1 MKLYTEEDIKQVINL
16 SRESYGYDGYKFDEN
31 EIFKELTP
39 IEMPS
44 DEDLEKAQKE
54 EHLTMEEMCRF
65 EEGVEWMIKQIN
77 NQNK

>member
-54 EHLTMEEMCRF
+54 QRLTMEEMCRF
-65 EEGVEWMIKQIN
+65 EEGVEWVIKRIN

>member
-39 IEMPS
+39 IELPS

-54 EHLTMEEMCRF
+54 QRLTMEEMCRF
-65 EEGVEWMIKQIN
+65 EEGVEWVIKRIN